1 MVSSVSANVQN
12 AWAAREARNEDQ
24 SVQTPESLFG
34 SEGTE
39 GTTGSSTTNTTNSN
53 LSSEQIQNQIDT
65 AEKNLANIQKEKEE
79 TDEKIA
85 QLQQQATELKEEID
99 TAIEEAIKSANKYT
113 EEQQERIKNT
123 VDSVM
128 EEYLSGAIS
137 KEEMKAKL
145 GTLLGEIDPELPS
158 EITSVLDSI
167 DSKINELQ
175 QITSTIAELQTISEC
190 FGKQIENANQRLE
203 NLCAQ
208 KEEAEKRE
216 EEAAKCD
223 PIGFVTDD
231 GKICDFIIDRNGD
244 GKFNNETEFLGAENN
259 WNEMINLDK
268 LGNNDGVVSADEMQ
282 NAGVKVLVTDA
293 DGKQS
298 IVDVADLG
306 VEEVDLS
313 TYQSVNQQIGNGNEV
328 LGVFGMTING
338 KQTNDTYNTLD
349 SIDWLDKHYS
359 NMFTDKA
366 EGKGRF
372 ATESGLAEKQP
383 GKMNIAPI
391 FDLSDINALRER
403 LQEANNIFVQDAK
416 ILNDTKEAAEE
427 TEPPVVDGTDNEEEK
442 EKEKEKEPQV

>member
-24 SVQTPESLFG
+24 SVQTPDSLFG

-99 TAIEEAIKSANKYT
+99 AAIEEAIKSANKYT

-403 LQEANNIFVQDAK
+403 LQEANNIFVQDARK
-416 ILNDTKEAAEE
+416 KNLKYNNRISINH
-427 TEPPVVDGTDNEEEK
+427 
-442 EKEKEKEPQV
+442 

>member
-24 SVQTPESLFG
+24 SVQTPDSLFG

-99 TAIEEAIKSANKYT
+99 AAIEEAIKSANKYT

>member
-1 MVSSVSANVQN
+1 MVNSVSANVQN

-24 SVQTPESLFG
+24 SVQTPDSLFG
-34 SEGTE
+34 SEATE
-39 GTTGSSTTNTTNSN
+39 ETTNSVTNSTTSSN
-53 LSSEQIQNQIDT
+53 LSSEQIQDQIET
-65 AEKNLANIQKEKEE
+65 AEKNLENIKKEKEE

-99 TAIEEAIKSANKYT
+99 NAIEEAIESANKYT
-113 EEQQERIKNT
+113 EEQQEKIKNT

-128 EEYLSGAIS
+128 EEYLSGAIT

-145 GTLLGEIDPELPS
+145 GTLLGEIDPELPA

-175 QITSTIAELQTISEC
+175 NITSTIAQLQTISEC

-216 EEAAKCD
+216 EEAKKCD
-223 PIGFVTDD
+223 PIGFVAD

-268 LGNNDGVVSADEMQ
+268 LGNNDGVVSAEEMQ
-282 NAGVKVLVTDA
+282 NAGVKVLVTDV
-293 DGKQS
+293 DGTQS

-306 VEEVDLS
+306 VEEIDLS
-313 TYQSVNQQIGNGNEV
+313 TYQSVNQQIGSGNEV

-372 ATESGLAEKQP
+372 ATENGLAEKQP

-416 ILNDTKEAAEE
+416 ILDSSMEAAQE
-427 TEPPVVDGTDNEEEK
+427 TEAPVVDNAENEEEVEK
-442 EKEKEKEPQV
+442 EKEKELQAK